1 MNNKT
6 YFFTLKA
13 WQFNLT
19 YALFILLAFNYPFLR
34 RLYEINNSLF
44 MTITGFITVLGLL
57 QLILSLLFA
66 TPRLAKII
74 GIPLIL
80 IGSIVFYFMS
90 AYNILIDKVMLLN
103 VIRTDI
109 YEAGDLFRPMLLLFF
124 MLLGILPSYLIY
136 KTRILPENFRSRL
149 YPALPALLLS
159 ALIIAPNFATFK
171 DILRNHKELRYSLIP
186 SNYIGSVI
194 GVGKMYD
201 ELIRPFTDIGL
212 DAKAHP
218 YWNNTKKNL
227 FVFVVGE
234 TARAANFSLGGYSR
248 DTAAPLRPYLSEII
262 YYPEFYACGTSTA
275 VSVPCMFSKDGRK
288 DFQPGSELNT
298 ANLIDI
304 FSKVGY
310 HGLWR
315 DNNTSCQ
322 DNCNRIELE
331 VPCTRKSCLDDVLL
345 TGLEQK
351 IRHINQD
358 TFLILHQRG
367 SHGPDYTGR
376 YPADWQA
383 PYLPAC
389 GSADLKSCP
398 PQELINAYDNSVY
411 YGNIFLQKT
420 IDILK
425 SLADEYNTVLVYA
438 SDHGESLG
446 EDGLFLHSM
455 PYDTAPDV
463 QKHIPA
469 LIWIASQTARDF
481 GLDMQCLR
489 RHAQQYHSHDNLFHS
504 FLGLAGISVSEY
516 NSSLDIFAPCRK

>member
-13 WQFNLT
+13 WQLNLT

-124 MLLGILPSYLIY
+124 LLLGILPSYLIY
-136 KTRILPENFRSRL
+136 KTRILPGNFRSRL
-149 YPALPALLLS
+149 YPALPTLLLS

-218 YWNNTKKNL
+218 YWNNTKKNS
-227 FVFVVGE
+227 FWYCSNRGE
-234 TARAANFSLGGYSR
+234 
-248 DTAAPLRPYLSEII
+248 PW
-262 YYPEFYACGTSTA
+262 
-275 VSVPCMFSKDGRK
+275 
-288 DFQPGSELNT
+288 
-298 ANLIDI
+298 
-304 FSKVGY
+304 
-310 HGLWR
+310 H
-315 DNNTSCQ
+315 Q
-322 DNCNRIELE
+322 DR
-331 VPCTRKSCLDDVLL
+331 
-345 TGLEQK
+345 
-351 IRHINQD
+351 
-358 TFLILHQRG
+358 
-367 SHGPDYTGR
+367 
-376 YPADWQA
+376 
-383 PYLPAC
+383 
-389 GSADLKSCP
+389 
-398 PQELINAYDNSVY
+398 
-411 YGNIFLQKT
+411 
-420 IDILK
+420 
-425 SLADEYNTVLVYA
+425 
-438 SDHGESLG
+438 
-446 EDGLFLHSM
+446 
-455 PYDTAPDV
+455 
-463 QKHIPA
+463 
-469 LIWIASQTARDF
+469 
-481 GLDMQCLR
+481 
-489 RHAQQYHSHDNLFHS
+489 
-504 FLGLAGISVSEY
+504 
-516 NSSLDIFAPCRK
+516 CR